1 MTTHSRTSQTPDKPL
16 LTAWLLLLLRDGD
29 ERHGWGLVSTLR
41 ANGVGVEPG
50 RAYRILR
57 ELDEAGQLSSRWLA
71 SLNGPRRRA
80 YRITPAG
87 RARLHELAATIR
99 ATWALHDSFLQAYER
114 PYDESADAPIDEAGS
129 AEAPADEP
137 DEHLETSDAP
147 ETDAPAQPQLTREL
161 LAAWLLLLIARH
173 ASYGYGLRRA
183 LDDSDVHPDPAT
195 LYRVLRRLEHTGW
208 LESRWMD
215 PAAGPRRRL
224 YRVTARGRRNL
235 DDVARVIVAIRDK
248 HAAFL
253 GAYDGHIEA
262 QVS

>member
-1 MTTHSRTSQTPDKPL
+1 MPGHSRTSQTPDKPL
-16 LTAWLLLLLRDGD
+16 LTAWLLLLLRDGE

-41 ANGVGVEPG
+41 AHGVGVEPG

-57 ELDEAGQLSSRWLA
+57 EIDESGLLSSRWTA
-71 SLNGPRRRA
+71 SINGPRRRA
-80 YRITPAG
+80 YRLTPDG
-87 RARLHELAATIR
+87 RNRLAELAATIR
-99 ATWALHDSFLQAYER
+99 ATWALHDAFLQAYEQ
-114 PYDESADAPIDEAGS
+114 PVDESSAAPIDEPEGLS
-129 AEAPADEP
+129 E
-137 DEHLETSDAP
+137 LSDALG
-147 ETDAPAQPQLTREL
+147 ASVPAQPQLTREL

-183 LDDSDVHPDPAT
+183 LDESDVHPDPAT

-224 YRVTARGRRNL
+224 YRVTSRGRRNL

-248 HAAFL
+248 HATFL
-253 GAYDGHIEA
+253 GAYDGHVEA

>member
-1 MTTHSRTSQTPDKPL
+1 MPGHSRTAQTPDKPL

-41 ANGVGVEPG
+41 AHGVAVEPG

-57 ELDEAGQLSSRWLA
+57 ELDETGLLASRWMA
-71 SLNGPRRRA
+71 SINGPRRRA
-80 YRITPAG
+80 YRLTPAG
-87 RARLHELAATIR
+87 RDRLTELAATIR
-99 ATWALHDSFLQAYER
+99 ATWALHDAFLQAYEQ
-114 PYDESADAPIDEAGS
+114 PTDESRDAPIE
-129 AEAPADEP
+129 EP
-137 DEHLETSDAP
+137 VGLTAASDAL
-147 ETDAPAQPQLTREL
+147 DDDVPAQPQLTREL

-183 LDDSDVHPDPAT
+183 LDESDVHPDPAT

-208 LESRWMD
+208 LESRWME
-215 PAAGPRRRL
+215 PSAGPRRRL
-224 YRVTARGRRNL
+224 YRVTSRGRRNL

>member
-1 MTTHSRTSQTPDKPL
+1 MPGHSRTAQTPDKPL

-57 ELDEAGQLSSRWLA
+57 ELDEAGLLASRWMA

-80 YRITPAG
+80 YRIAPAG
-87 RARLHELAATIR
+87 RARLDELAATTR
-99 ATWALHDSFLQAYER
+99 ATWALHDSFLRAYAQ
-114 PYDESADAPIDEAGS
+114 PLDESSAPPIA
-129 AEAPADEP
+129 EP
-137 DEHLETSDAP
+137 DDLTEVSDAL
-147 ETDAPAQPQLTREL
+147 DGIVPAQPQLTREL
-161 LAAWLLLLIARH
+161 LAAGLLLLIARH

-183 LDDSDVHPDPAT
+183 LDESDVHPDPAT

-208 LESRWMD
+208 LQSRWME

-224 YRVTARGRRNL
+224 YRVTPRGRRNL

-253 GAYDGHIEA
+253 GAYDGRIEA

>member
-1 MTTHSRTSQTPDKPL
+1 MSGPSRTAQSPDKPL

-41 ANGVGVEPG
+41 AHGVGVEPG

-57 ELDEAGQLSSRWLA
+57 ELDETGLLASRWTA
-71 SLNGPRRRA
+71 SINGPKRRA
-80 YRITPAG
+80 YRLTPEG
-87 RARLHELAATIR
+87 RNRLADLAATHR
-99 ATWALHDSFLQAYER
+99 ATWALHDAFLRAYE
-114 PYDESADAPIDEAGS
+114 EPIDASSGVPIEEPEGLS
-129 AEAPADEP
+129 EVSDER
-137 DEHLETSDAP
+137 DGDV
-147 ETDAPAQPQLTREL
+147 PAQPQLTREL

-183 LDDSDVHPDPAT
+183 LDESDVHPDPAT

-224 YRVTARGRRNL
+224 YRVTSRGRRNL

-253 GAYDGHIEA
+253 GAYDGKIEA